1 MSEIKDI
8 LNEKQPTGGM
18 VKISEEVVEVLADKA
33 VREIDGV
40 AGLTAGLLGN
50 VADIFGKKTG
60 AKGVDVDIK
69 ETTAA
74 ITVHV
79 VIKFGC
85 RIPEIAWRIQEAVKN
100 TVESMTNLE
109 VTKVNVYVDGVKFIE
124 ECTPENEADEQASE
138 D

>member
-8 LNEKQPTGGM
+8 LNEKEPTTGM

-33 VREIDGV
+33 VKEIDGV
-40 AGLTAGLLGN
+40 AGLTAGFLGS
-50 VADIFGKKTG
+50 VADVFGKKNG
-60 AKGVDVDIK
+60 AKGVDVDIRDDK
-69 ETTAA
+69 AN

-79 VIKFGC
+79 VIKYGC

-109 VTKVNVYVDGVKFIE
+109 VTKVNVFVDGVKFSE
-124 ECTPENEADEQASE
+124 ECPSEPADEE
-138 D
+138 E

>member
-1 MSEIKDI
+1 MSDIKDI
-8 LNEKQPTGGM
+8 LNEKEPETGM
-18 VKISEEVVEVLADKA
+18 VKISEDVIEVLADKA
-33 VREIDGV
+33 AREIDGV
-40 AGLTAGLLGN
+40 AGLTAGFLGS
-50 VADIFGKKTG
+50 VADMLGKKSG

-69 ETTAA
+69 DNTVS

-109 VTKVNVYVDGVKFIE
+109 VTKVNIFVDGVKFEE
-124 ECTPENEADEQASE
+124 ECAPAQTGE
-138 D
+138 

>member
-1 MSEIKDI
+1 MSDIKDI
-8 LNEKQPTGGM
+8 LNEKEPETGM
-18 VKISEEVVEVLADKA
+18 VKISEDVIEVLADKA
-33 VREIDGV
+33 AREIDGV
-40 AGLTAGLLGN
+40 AGLTAGFLGS
-50 VADIFGKKTG
+50 VADMLGKKSG

-69 ETTAA
+69 DNTVN

-109 VTKVNVYVDGVKFIE
+109 VTKVNIFVDGVKFEE
-124 ECTPENEADEQASE
+124 ECAPVEASE
-138 D
+138 EE

>member
-1 MSEIKDI
+1 MSDIKDI
-8 LNEKQPTGGM
+8 LNEKEPETGM
-18 VKISEEVVEVLADKA
+18 VKISEDVIEVLADKA
-33 VREIDGV
+33 AREIDGV
-40 AGLTAGLLGN
+40 AGLTAGFLGN
-50 VADIFGKKTG
+50 VADMLGKKSG

-69 ETTAA
+69 ENTAN

-109 VTKVNVYVDGVKFIE
+109 VTKVNIFVDGVKFEE
-124 ECTPENEADEQASE
+124 ECAPAEAGEE
-138 D
+138 E

>member
-1 MSEIKDI
+1 MSDIKDI
-8 LNEKQPTGGM
+8 LNEKEPETGM
-18 VKISEEVVEVLADKA
+18 VKISEDVIEVLADKA
-33 VREIDGV
+33 AREIDGV
-40 AGLTAGLLGN
+40 AGLTAGFLGS
-50 VADIFGKKTG
+50 VADMLGKKSG

-69 ETTAA
+69 DNTVS

-109 VTKVNVYVDGVKFIE
+109 VTKVNIFVDGVKFEE
-124 ECTPENEADEQASE
+124 ECAPVEESE
-138 D
+138 EE

>member
-8 LNEKQPTGGM
+8 LNEKEPAGGM
-18 VKISEEVVEVLADKA
+18 IKISEEVVEVLADKA

-50 VADIFGKKTG
+50 VADMFGKKTG

-100 TVESMTNLE
+100 TV
-109 VTKVNVYVDGVKFIE
+109 
-124 ECTPENEADEQASE
+124 
-138 D
+138 

>member
-8 LNEKQPTGGM
+8 LNEKELATGM

-50 VADIFGKKTG
+50 VADMFGKKTG

-69 ETTAA
+69 ENTAA

-109 VTKVNVYVDGVKFIE
+109 ITKVNVFVDGVKFIE
-124 ECTPENEADEQASE
+124 ECAPEIQPAEEE
-138 D
+138 